1 MPLLL
6 ETSGYPTAHVGGAFS
21 CGCWAWWWG
30 AFSWG
35 KHRQEVSPCT
45 VSVIIWASE
54 TQPPS
59 QEQEASWQ
67 DKLQAHVRVGG
78 VEGRYQTMSHVRRV
92 GGCQRVG
99 GDPVSHIPIT
109 RPINEDFLGMTAR
122 RPTPAGA
129 GTVLGGRHGGVSGS
143 PEGREVGG

>member
-6 ETSGYPTAHVGGAFS
+6 ETSGYPTAHAGRAFS
-21 CGCWAWWWG
+21 CGCWAWGWG

-35 KHRQEVSPCT
+35 KHRQEVSSCT

-78 VEGRYQTMSHVRRV
+78 VEGRYRTMSHVRRV
-92 GGCQRVG
+92 GGCQWQEG
-99 GDPVSHIPIT
+99 KGWG
-109 RPINEDFLGMTAR
+109 RPGVPHPYRTSNKCGLPWYDSTKANPSWGWHSAGWQAQGSVREPR
-122 RPTPAGA
+122 R
-129 GTVLGGRHGGVSGS
+129 
-143 PEGREVGG
+143 